1 MQFVRDNLHISLFIT
16 NREGNPLVSTRNNA
30 FIQVNIVKINDY
42 RYSLT
47 KPSIKRYMQNINE
60 IN

>member
-1 MQFVRDNLHISLFIT
+1 MQFERDNLHISLFIT

-30 FIQVNIVKINDY
+30 FTQVNIVKINDY

>member
-1 MQFVRDNLHISLFIT
+1 MQFERDNLHISLFIT
-16 NREGNPLVSTRNNA
+16 NREGNPLVSTRSNA

>member
-1 MQFVRDNLHISLFIT
+1 MQFERDNLHISLFIT

>member
-1 MQFVRDNLHISLFIT
+1 MQFERDNLHISLFIT

-47 KPSIKRYMQNINE
+47 KPSIKR
-60 IN
+60 